1 MMDKI
6 RDIIMWKGAKMT
18 LEKAINM
25 YRTDEITKMQMKEVS
40 NDNEVNDISKKKLR
54 GEPNQVV
61 MINQKSGPNRSN
73 DEKNVKQ

>member
-6 RDIIMWKGAKMT
+6 RDIIMWKGAKVT

-25 YRTDEITKMQMKEVS
+25 YRNDEITKMQMKEVS
-40 NDNEVNDISKKKLR
+40 NDNKVNNIRKKKLR

-61 MINQKSGPNRSN
+61 MIN
-73 DEKNVKQ
+73 